1 MGSLGTSNVRLPSP
15 SFTYTK
21 TLAKSP
27 LETMMFSA
35 WLVPLQPG
43 SWLMSILAG
52 FGAVPSNFTV
62 PLTVATVAGS
72 IGVAA
77 GAACCSAVL
86 LDCSSFL
93 LHAASTNN
101 AQSASRVTV
110 IHFVF
115 SIMMS
120 LSLEFENAV
129 PASCRLWRGHHS
141 PRSEQRVNR
150 DSAGHST
157 ANRHSLPDAIRLQLA
172 CDWLVAAQQLSPA
185 ASTPRLSVAHRQST
199 GKCS

>member
-93 LHAASTNN
+93 LHAASTSN
-101 AQSASRVTV
+101 AQRASRVTIV
-110 IHFVF
+110 HFVF
-115 SIMMS
+115 SVMMS
-120 LSLEFENAV
+120 LSLEFDNAV
-129 PASCRLWRGHHS
+129 PASCRLWRGHHG
-141 PRSEQRVNR
+141 PRSEQRMKSR
-150 DSAGHST
+150 FCGPFYREPPLPARCDS
-157 ANRHSLPDAIRLQLA
+157 
-172 CDWLVAAQQLSPA
+172 VAASLRLVGCCTA
-185 ASTPRLSVAHRQST
+185 AFARGIDAATLR
-199 GKCS
+199 CSSAVNWKM